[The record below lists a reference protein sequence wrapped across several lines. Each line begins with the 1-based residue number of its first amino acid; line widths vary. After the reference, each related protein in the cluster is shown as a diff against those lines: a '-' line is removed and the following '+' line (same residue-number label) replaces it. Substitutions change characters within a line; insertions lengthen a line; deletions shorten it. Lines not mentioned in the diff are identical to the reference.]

1 MARETIETARFIR
14 DGPPLVLLVVLVDIH
29 ANMMAT
35 TNL

>member
-1 MARETIETARFIR
+1 MARETIETARLIR
-14 DGPPLVLLVVLVDIH
+14 DGSPLVLLVVLVDIR